1 MAFSCGFFN
10 SKGLD
15 RTYTAE
21 NFTEYLSSII
31 CNGILD
37 TYGQM
42 FRLTAASSGLKVT
55 LGTGNT
61 AQRMC
66 GRCANRFFVSLHR
79 NGAGILAYCKEF
91 LCDMTENSSADAA
104 HSRQAGFVRCCLKGL
119 LLRYDVSRLQPLFFC
134 TIIMVLMFARELDLN
149 PIHNKRN

>member
-37 TYGQM
+37 TYGQN
-42 FRLTAASSGLKVT
+42 FKLTSASSGLKVI
-55 LGTGNT
+55 LGTGKAWINDT
-61 AQRMC
+61 ISSMIPAIRSICQSIWTSPCRAMW
-66 GRCANRFFVSLHR
+66 ALQF
-79 NGAGILAYCKEF
+79 ILIRQ
-91 LCDMTENSSADAA
+91 NPSAA
-104 HSRQAGFVRCCLKGL
+104 
-119 LLRYDVSRLQPLFFC
+119 
-134 TIIMVLMFARELDLN
+134 
-149 PIHNKRN
+149 